1 LASLIVGREANL
13 LSFSARLPNNRPN
26 QPFPDLSDTQKYAQG
41 RKNTFSAF
49 LVLLG
54 SQPANDSSFASKK
67 QPKTNSSKHTH
78 AHIELTTESDK
89 QKDDLSPFYTKFATA
104 THAQTH
110 ALQRQNSPL

>member
-1 LASLIVGREANL
+1 LANL
-13 LSFSARLPNNRPN
+13 PSRSAHLPNNRQKQLFLHP
-26 QPFPDLSDTQKYAQG
+26 SGTQKYAKV